1 MEVPLRATKLGNAEV
16 DGHRGP
22 GEQIWKQKMD
32 HMSVSNNHWAGDYFK
47 HGHKKKHTA
56 KNLLCLSTQN
66 FSLMYN
72 ETCE

>member
-32 HMSVSNNHWAGDYFK
+32 HMSVLNNHWAGDYFK
-47 HGHKKKHTA
+47 HGHT
-56 KNLLCLSTQN
+56 KNTRLRICSVCRHKI
-66 FSLMYN
+66 SA
-72 ETCE
+72 